1 MTHRRWSLN
10 SNAFGN
16 CCITWNYTGLDIWA
30 KYKSLKPARR
40 IQRTGGKSGFSGRRC
55 VSHSRDQYAVQTCGQ
70 SSAIPSL
77 SGPGRKGNNMLEI
90 VPHLKSCESAK
101 VWVKEDHGEG
111 GQLSSSIPAITAVN
125 QHRCLTILNLKTLS
139 INLLNSLT
147 VNSNKMT
154 TLSAILTAPAKTILM
169 CLSQPVD
176 SRLLSQWL
184 SSISGKHMSRNCRG
198 EIIFK
203 IFETFPGEVEYWGY
217 WLKFETFL

>member
-30 KYKSLKPARR
+30 KYKRLKPARR

-90 VPHLKSCESAK
+90 VRHLKSFESAK

-139 INLLNSLT
+139 INILNSLT
-147 VNSNKMT
+147 VNSNINDYLISNLDCPSQNHLDVFVPTGRLKAT
-154 TLSAILTAPAKTILM
+154 
-169 CLSQPVD
+169 QPVVVVD
-176 SRLLSQWL
+176 IRKTYLPQLQRWNN
-184 SSISGKHMSRNCRG
+184 I
-198 EIIFK
+198 
-203 IFETFPGEVEYWGY
+203 
-217 WLKFETFL
+217 